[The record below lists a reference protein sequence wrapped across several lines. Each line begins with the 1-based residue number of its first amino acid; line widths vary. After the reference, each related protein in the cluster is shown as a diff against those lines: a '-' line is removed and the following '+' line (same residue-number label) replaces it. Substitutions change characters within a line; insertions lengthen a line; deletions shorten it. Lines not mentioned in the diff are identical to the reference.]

1 MRSEKMTEQQLTL
14 LIGLLVYAVRPD
26 LHLVAVH
33 LARDWLGEARF
44 DPAPDDFVWL
54 WALANGNDALPT
66 AVVEVA
72 RDFMF
77 WDTFRYN

>member
-1 MRSEKMTEQQLTL
+1 MTQEQLDL
-14 LIGLLVYAVRPD
+14 LMGLLLYAARSD

-44 DPAPDDFVWL
+44 DPAPDDFGWL
-54 WALANGNDALPT
+54 WALANGNDRIPT
-66 AVVEVA
+66 SVVEVA
-72 RDFMF
+72 RDSMF

>member
-1 MRSEKMTEQQLTL
+1 MTQEQINL
-14 LIGLLVYAVRPD
+14 LMDLLVYAQRPD

-44 DPAPDDFVWL
+44 EPAPDDLVWL
-54 WALANGNDALPT
+54 WALANGNDAIPT
-66 AVVEVA
+66 SVVEVA

-77 WDTFRYN
+77 WDMFRYN

>member
-1 MRSEKMTEQQLTL
+1 MTREQINFLMD
-14 LIGLLVYAVRPD
+14 LVLYADRRD

-44 DPAPDDFVWL
+44 EPAPDELVWL
-54 WALANGNDALPT
+54 WALANGNDAVPT
-66 AVVEVA
+66 SVVEVA

-77 WDTFRYN
+77 WDMFRCN